1 LDIDEREINVGV
13 RVMQDANSQVVGQVF
28 VSDALENGAGYS
40 SVYGDPTRAEELLRY
55 IIGLNGTDFYGP
67 IVEQTHREQCRTSC
81 PDCLRD
87 FGNLAFH
94 NILDWRLALDMTR
107 LALDPS
113 APIDF
118 GVSYR
123 QGLDT
128 LAAQAY
134 CSVLGLNLIQY
145 GTVVGGQDGSHV
157 ELITHPLWDDNPSCF
172 GPEMATAYARAQM
185 NGATSIEFKSVFD
198 ILRRPY

>member
-1 LDIDEREINVGV
+1 
-13 RVMQDANSQVVGQVF
+13 MQDANAQVVGQVF
-28 VSDALENGAGYS
+28 VSDVLENGAGYS
-40 SVYGDPTRAEELLRY
+40 SVYGDPAKAEELLRY
-55 IIGLNGTDFYGP
+55 IVGQTSMDFYGP
-67 IVEQTHREQCRTSC
+67 IVDEHHREECRTSC

-87 FGNLAFH
+87 FSNLAFH
-94 NILDWRLALDMTR
+94 NILDWRLALDMAR

-118 GVSYR
+118 AVPYW

-134 CSVLGLNLIQY
+134 CNVSGLNLVQY
-145 GTVVGGQDGSHV
+145 GTVAGGQDGSHV
-157 ELITHPLWDDNPSCF
+157 ELFTHPLWDDNPNCF
-172 GPEMATAYARAQM
+172 GPEIATAYANAQL

-198 ILRRPY
+198 ILRRSY